1 MKGSLERAMKHVI
14 HTSFVVAHL
23 LERAPIIWL
32 WCPFLIKLSF
42 MWKHENVTCP
52 ILLRYVRKGQ
62 MKVVTFPQRNE
73 RDDYPFLRLLRKRS
87 GELIFLGYEIQ
98 TYKILI
104 NTSILRLT
112 RESNSLHKKT
122 RYKAS
127 YVLVWACSNLT
138 STLIMKF
145 WMKKKFQIVHFIVLK
160 KVK

>member
-1 MKGSLERAMKHVI
+1 MKHVV

-32 WCPFLIKLSF
+32 WCLFLRKLSF

-52 ILLRYVRKGQ
+52 SLLRYVRKGQ

-73 RDDYPFLRLLRKRS
+73 RDDYPLIRLLRKRS
-87 GELIFLGYEIQ
+87 GELNFLGSEIQ

-127 YVLVWACSNLT
+127 YVLVWAYSNLT

-145 WMKKKFQIVHFIVLK
+145 WMKKSFKLSIL
-160 KVK
+160 